1 MGDVSFLT
9 IDTTGKNISS
19 RNGQFLGGKDENDRP
34 RTTPLCW
41 QRQSRFGETDALID
55 KVSGAPACNLT
66 FSLTETYQNPEP
78 DMPPFQ
84 KVGVNSSDGKPD
96 RLTFIL
102 PSDEFATPKILSII
116 KDPQDDVTILKG
128 REKTPGT
135 WEIGTLAV
143 LHDEGEITYQNAI
156 I

>member
-1 MGDVSFLT
+1 
-9 IDTTGKNISS
+9 
-19 RNGQFLGGKDENDRP
+19 
-34 RTTPLCW
+34 
-41 QRQSRFGETDALID
+41 
-55 KVSGAPACNLT
+55 
-66 FSLTETYQNPEP
+66 
-78 DMPPFQ
+78 MPPFQ